1 MSEPESDEFCCAL
14 GNLGSGY
21 NTSKFGSNNKE
32 TKRRCYLISLRPK
45 GDHVFIYLEG
55 AHQSLVYTHHP
66 PGVVELSAVVGSG
79 EQRDQLSLGEK
90 LITILHDLWQTS
102 SQKILIFRIK
112 VSDDMLWKVK
122 GFTSD

>member
-1 MSEPESDEFCCAL
+1 MHWGIWDLVTTPA
-14 GNLGSGY
+14 NLAAI
-21 NTSKFGSNNKE
+21 T
-32 TKRRCYLISLRPK
+32 RRQRGVANLISLRPK